1 MQKIIIKHQP
11 ELIEMKIDSQL
22 LNINLENYWN
32 ENHFGK
38 CN

>member
-11 ELIEMKIDSQL
+11 ELIGMKIDSQL
-22 LNINLENYWN
+22 QNINLVNYWN
-32 ENHFGK
+32 DKHFGK